1 MRIFH
6 SHLIILYILILANIH
21 VSSELHHILLII
33 VCLVTI
39 IYKWYLILHSLNL
52 KVKLITR
59 LIEGK
64 PLILLWWLKL
74 VDAHIG
80 ELINIILIH
89 LAYLSNLGGIHRSWI
104 LCVVVGL
111 SLRVSN
117 MILNLLHFILA
128 VLLVIISMLRYRE
141 TYLLSLV
148 IFIHLFILNIIFLQ
162 AVLNVSLHILIS
174 I

>member
-89 LAYLSNLGGIHRSWI
+89 LIYLSNLGGIHRSWI

>member
-21 VSSELHHILLII
+21 VSSKLHHILLII

-89 LAYLSNLGGIHRSWI
+89 LIYLSNLGGIHRCWI
-104 LCVVVGL
+104 LCVVVDL

>member
-52 KVKLITR
+52 KVKLITW

-111 SLRVSN
+111 SLRAPN

>member
-111 SLRVSN
+111 SLRAPN

>member
-104 LCVVVGL
+104 LRVVVGL
-111 SLRVSN
+111 SLRVPN

-162 AVLNVSLHILIS
+162 AVLNLSLHILIS

>member
-89 LAYLSNLGGIHRSWI
+89 LIYLSNLGIHRSWI
-104 LCVVVGL
+104 LRVVVGL
-111 SLRVSN
+111 SLRVPN

>member
-21 VSSELHHILLII
+21 VSSELHYILLII

-104 LCVVVGL
+104 LFVVVGL
-111 SLRVSN
+111 SLRAPN

>member
-89 LAYLSNLGGIHRSWI
+89 LIYLSNLGGIHRCWR
-104 LCVVVGL
+104 LCVVVDL

>member
-6 SHLIILYILILANIH
+6 YHLIILYILILANIH
-21 VSSELHHILLII
+21 VSSELHHVLLII
-33 VCLVTI
+33 VCLVII

>member
-21 VSSELHHILLII
+21 VSSELHHVLLII
-33 VCLVTI
+33 VCLVII

-80 ELINIILIH
+80 ELIDIILIH

-111 SLRVSN
+111 SLRVPN

-148 IFIHLFILNIIFLQ
+148 IFIHLFILNIIFLL

>member
-89 LAYLSNLGGIHRSWI
+89 LIYLSNLGGIHRSWI

-128 VLLVIISMLRYRE
+128 VLLVIISRLRYRE

>member
-89 LAYLSNLGGIHRSWI
+89 LIYLSNLGGIHRCWI

-111 SLRVSN
+111 SLRVPN